1 MALTRTYTMTS
12 PPNYPWASRAE
23 WFRDRDGFRVFSPG
37 RVSAATN
44 NQGLSYA
51 LGANQLGNATS
62 MPADY
67 YVYNRGYELESCK
80 NIKIDWKP
88 MQQFNVRPNVRYD
101 NVDALHGATYRPFR
115 GT

>member
-1 MALTRTYTMTS
+1 M
-12 PPNYPWASRAE
+12 RAE

-51 LGANQLGNATS
+51 LGAGQFGNATS

-67 YVYNRGYELESCK
+67 YADYCGHELESGK
-80 NIKIDWKP
+80 
-88 MQQFNVRPNVRYD
+88 
-101 NVDALHGATYRPFR
+101 DAQD
-115 GT
+115 